1 MIGIYYSSCYPLSAL
16 APVIYPKQ
24 KEIKPESEL
33 RFGYGMSFQYH
44 GQMLHGLNRY
54 NLLVGLEIPDL
65 RIPEYYTPGQ
75 DMYNSQFCEG
85 NNKPETQ
92 VWYKTCNN
100 VWPAVQTAIR
110 KVHDLRY
117 EIEQI
122 YQEELP
128 AIIPNYK
135 VGPMK
140 KSQELNTS
148 PVVSRKKRFLT
159 DIIGLGIQAFSA
171 ISQHRKQNK
180 LEKSMKHLK
189 HRQDALDHKIEA
201 LEDDMISTT
210 KETFEE
216 LDYLR
221 RELELTGYNIKVLTA
236 EIKRVEYELS
246 KHVERVMKN
255 RESRLYANKID
266 YLMDTNDASNV
277 FSGHNKY
284 QTILFI
290 GILIFVIILIV
301 CLFGKFLG
309 LNSHFQN
316 ILATI
321 NKITASIKT
330 LLPAALPAT
339 VQAATITHGDVSLHI
354 DYFEILLYVIE
365 IITVMGVLY
374 AILWFIVKIWN
385 CVNTRNLG
393 NLKEKLSFMKF
404 LYIDKTELHFQ
415 FMSNHMTCS
424 IYLGSVYD
432 NPEGIVAE
440 GQFLNGDIILYK
452 GCV

>member
-1 MIGIYYSSCYPLSAL
+1 
-16 APVIYPKQ
+16 
-24 KEIKPESEL
+24 
-33 RFGYGMSFQYH
+33 MSFQYH

-75 DMYNSQFCEG
+75 EMYNSQFCEG

-140 KSQELNTS
+140 KPQELNTS

-201 LEDDMISTT
+201 LEDDMISIT

-221 RELELTGYNIKVLTA
+221 RELELTGYNIKVLTT

-246 KHVERVMKN
+246 KHVERVMDN
-255 RESRLYANKID
+255 
-266 YLMDTNDASNV
+266 SN
-277 FSGHNKY
+277 S
-284 QTILFI
+284 ILFLSGTI
-290 GILIFVIILIV
+290 SVLLSEMERYLALHERVKSELDHILDALDNLSNNLLSHSVIRPSVLKRLIEHV
-301 CLFGKFLG
+301 R
-309 LNSHFQN
+309 Q
-316 ILATI
+316 
-321 NKITASIKT
+321 
-330 LLPAALPAT
+330 
-339 VQAATITHGDVSLHI
+339 
-354 DYFEILLYVIE
+354 
-365 IITVMGVLY
+365 
-374 AILWFIVKIWN
+374 
-385 CVNTRNLG
+385 
-393 NLKEKLSFMKF
+393 
-404 LYIDKTELHFQ
+404 
-415 FMSNHMTCS
+415 
-424 IYLGSVYD
+424 
-432 NPEGIVAE
+432 
-440 GQFLNGDIILYK
+440 
-452 GCV
+452 